1 MNTKSV
7 LLITFM
13 LSILLGCGEPSTDA
27 IPIQLGHTWRVTS
40 INDTSPSEFLKQLVI
55 DDPSTADLTDI
66 IVGKFQ
72 QNFTAEGKWNLS
84 IKYEVVIHVHDV
96 HEPLD
101 PIHDH
106 DRVNVS
112 GNWSGTYSIADSILS
127 LVVKDKHIEITAD
140 LKGTVPEP
148 FAGEKEAEQKALLD
162 KFDTH
167 FFTPFSKTRMDVQQ
181 DTLTLTAPVSSKLPA
196 FYDDPLQQ
204 TFKKIVLTR
213 VRVDDSHRLV
223 ELRIE

>member
-13 LSILLGCGEPSTDA
+13 LSILLGCGEPGTDDVPILEKLLST
-27 IPIQLGHTWRVTS
+27 PWRVTS

-55 DDPSTADLTDI
+55 DDPNTTALTEI
-66 IVGKFQ
+66 IVGRFQ
-72 QNFTAEGKWNLS
+72 QNFTGEGKWNLS

-106 DRVNVS
+106 DSVNVS

-127 LVVKDKHIEITAD
+127 LVVKDKHVEITGY
-140 LKGTVPEP
+140 LKGMVPEP
-148 FAGEKEAEQKALLD
+148 SALD

-167 FFTPFSKTRMDVQQ
+167 FFTPFSKTSMDVQQ
-181 DTLTLTAPVSSKLPA
+181 DTLTLTAPVSSKLPD

-204 TFKKIVLTR
+204 TFKKIVLIQI
-213 VRVDDSHRLV
+213 DELHDLDELIV
-223 ELRIE
+223 E